1 MVPGFENVR
10 VTRSSF
16 WVREAVEDAFMT
28 LECLDS
34 ELRAKME
41 RGRAT
46 TEGTLFAP
54 ISSLSTT
61 LTETPEKLSRHTML
75 WHACHM
81 SQAIYY
87 SNRPPTRLNLDR
99 MSSRLGDFPS
109 SMVYFTPTKR
119 SRYKSLSE
127 MVTWFESGQE
137 VVSPKTP
144 GYLAI
149 LLASLT
155 G

>member
-109 SMVYFTPTKR
+109 FMIYFTPRKDHATNRFLRWSLGLNPDRKS
-119 SRYKSLSE
+119 SRQRHPAIWLSY
-127 MVTWFESGQE
+127 SH
-137 VVSPKTP
+137 
-144 GYLAI
+144 L
-149 LLASLT
+149 
-155 G
+155 